1 MTNKK
6 VSNWTI
12 KDLLGCLDQ
21 KDYYLLKGQ
30 TNTIVN
36 NVAPIDNSTSND
48 LTFCSTD
55 DFDAIVSILRS
66 NAGIILCK
74 RKLEGLVYPL
84 SDRNAKNISQSTDY
98 SFLTRAEKQQLLVF
112 VDNPRLLFIKLANKI
127 RFGQNLTVTQV
138 PRISKQAAVSESAQI
153 GKNSHVGDFTTVD
166 DECIIGDSTIIG
178 QRVTLKNCIIGDNCY
193 VQSGCV
199 IGEDGFAF
207 ERVKDTNELE
217 PFPHYGK
224 VIIKDNV
231 NIFANCSIA
240 RGSLSDTVIN
250 EGTKIDSLCH
260 LAHNSSVG
268 KNSQLA
274 AGVII
279 GGSVKVGDSCWI
291 GLNSTVKHK
300 LKIGDNVI
308 IGSGSSVI
316 YDVTDKDIVAGVPAK
331 SIKHKITISD
341 DMLFLMRGQR
351 IKEGKK
357 NNHQK
362 KIQSINQ
369 DVSEIGINED
379 VLNKKRVVLF

>member
-1 MTNKK
+1 

-30 TNTIVN
+30 TSTIVN

-55 DFDAIVSILRS
+55 DYDAIVSILRS

-84 SDRNAKNISQSTDY
+84 SDRNTEKNDSQSTDY
-98 SFLTRAEKQQLLVF
+98 SFQTQAGKQQLLVF
-112 VDNPRLLFIKLANKI
+112 VENPRLLFIKLASKI
-127 RFGQNLTVTQV
+127 RVDQNLIVTQV
-138 PRISKQAAVSESAQI
+138 PRISTQAVVSKSAQI
-153 GKNSHVGDFTTVD
+153 GKNCHVGDFTSVE
-166 DECIIGDSTIIG
+166 DECIIGNNTIIG
-178 QRVTLKNCIIGDNCY
+178 PRVTLKNCVIGDNCY
-193 VQSGCV
+193 VQSGCI

-207 ERVKDTNELE
+207 ERMKDTNELE
-217 PFPHYGK
+217 IFPHYGK
-224 VIIKDNV
+224 VIIKDKV

-260 LAHNSSVG
+260 VAHNSTVG

-274 AGVII
+274 AGVVI

-291 GLNSTVKHK
+291 GLNSTIKHK
-300 LKIGDNVI
+300 IKIGDNAIV
-308 IGSGSSVI
+308 GSGSSVI
-316 YDVTDKDIVAGVPAK
+316 YDVMDKDIVAGVPAK
-331 SIKHKITISD
+331 SIKHKITISN
-341 DMLFLMRGQR
+341 DMLFLMRGQK
-351 IKEGKK
+351 IKEVKK
-357 NNHQK
+357 NNHHQK
-362 KIQSINQ
+362 KIQSVSQ